1 MLNRKVSIAAGL
13 LALGSVFA
21 GTAHAADV
29 HWSIGINLPVVGT
42 VVSNAPVYHGQR
54 PVYMPAPA
62 PVVVYQP
69 APRVVYRPVP
79 VYAPK
84 PVRGGWGRDHG
95 RHDRYDRD
103 DRRGDRGDRDDRGDW
118 RDGRRGDHGHGHP

>member
-1 MLNRKVSIAAGL
+1 MLNRKASIAAGL

-42 VVSNAPVYHGQR
+42 VISNAPVYHAPR
-54 PVYMPAPA
+54 PVYGPP
-62 PVVVYQP
+62 PVMVYEP

-79 VYAPK
+79 VYAPQ
-84 PVRGGWGRDHG
+84 PVRGGWGREHG

-103 DRRGDRGDRDDRGDW
+103 DRRGDRDDRGGWRDDR
-118 RDGRRGDHGHGHP
+118 RGRH